1 MPNEITPIPFDMSQ
15 LTSKPVDYQQMTPS
29 TINRG
34 IVDRKPKLGKNI
46 CKQ

>member
-1 MPNEITPIPFDMSQ
+1 MGLTTSLGTPCEKYSY
-15 LTSKPVDYQQMTPS
+15 YQQITKEP
-29 TINRG
+29 TINLG